1 MTCVLFALLAGASH
15 AALLRGLFG
24 RLRGP
29 PASAA
34 ADELS
39 RVQRFLANMEP
50 PQKLKYGGHPSQ
62 FVDLFLPADSPAS
75 DNPTVVIVH
84 GGFFKNKWSSANTQ
98 TTSLVPFLV
107 ERSMAVALVEYRRRD
122 DCLWPGPEDDVCTAI
137 AAVADDERVDA
148 SRLTVIGHSA
158 GGQLAIAAC
167 ERLPGTAALC
177 VSIAPVPDM
186 LAAYPLRLSDEG
198 DAIER
203 YLGCLPD
210 TEEHLARY
218 RNASLPTSLA
228 TPTLLVTSDG
238 DVDVPPALVR
248 DYHATCCRGAG
259 DDGAAR
265 VHLLDLPDADHYD
278 VVTADAPAWMHIWRR
293 IHGLMHEHA
302 GWAPPPW
309 PADYGVTVERGF
321 LPPADPLTSLLP
333 LPAAVASE
341 AAADG
346 TAALFAAW
354 EAAATA
360 LPGELAARNVRARLA
375 ALPLAPPPSDFLP
388 HLRVAA
394 GGEER
399 WLERAYLV
407 LSFLAHAAVWG
418 EDPPLTT
425 LPRAVAVPW
434 CAVAEALGR
443 RPVLTYASFNLH
455 NWRRI
460 DAEGPVALD
469 NTCRCNNF
477 LGGLDEEW
485 FSAVHVAIEARS
497 GEAVVSAADAV
508 RLCARTDFSSR
519 PGAASD
525 ATRKLEVA
533 AASIEDS
540 IAILER
546 MGERCDPYIYNE
558 RVRVFMSG
566 WTADAMPEEGLTYEG
581 VEGVPRT
588 ETAARGDGKGGGRGG
603 WRTEAYFGETGA
615 QSSVVPALDAALGVG
630 FSEDELLPYLLA
642 MREYMPP
649 RHAEFIRALERAPSL
664 RDAVVASGDAELQEA
679 YNRCIEGLVHFRK
692 LHFELAYTYVR
703 QWDQRP
709 DEEIKGTGGTP
720 FMPYLKKHRRTTFE
734 TLVPTSGGDAQQ
746 RGRAE

>member
-1 MTCVLFALLAGASH
+1 M
-15 AALLRGLFG
+15 R
-24 RLRGP
+24 
-29 PASAA
+29 AA
-34 ADELS
+34 ARHRRAL
-39 RVQRFLANMEP
+39 RVDR
-50 PQKLKYGGHPSQ
+50 
-62 FVDLFLPADSPAS
+62 
-75 DNPTVVIVH
+75 
-84 GGFFKNKWSSANTQ
+84 SSA
-98 TTSLVPFLV
+98 
-107 ERSMAVALVEYRRRD
+107 
-122 DCLWPGPEDDVCTAI
+122 
-137 AAVADDERVDA
+137 
-148 SRLTVIGHSA
+148 GHA
-158 GGQLAIAAC
+158 
-167 ERLPGTAALC
+167 R
-177 VSIAPVPDM
+177 
-186 LAAYPLRLSDEG
+186 AYPLRLSDEG

-375 ALPLAPPPSDFLP
+375 ASHLPRRRLTSCRTCVWRPGERSAGWSAHTSCSPSSRTPPC
-388 HLRVAA
+388 
-394 GGEER
+394 
-399 WLERAYLV
+399 
-407 LSFLAHAAVWG
+407 G

-588 ETAARGDGKGGGRGG
+588 ETAARGDGK
-603 WRTEAYFGETGA
+603 EEEGA
-615 QSSVVPALDAALGVG
+615 GV
-630 FSEDELLPYLLA
+630 
-642 MREYMPP
+642 R
-649 RHAEFIRALERAPSL
+649 
-664 RDAVVASGDAELQEA
+664 
-679 YNRCIEGLVHFRK
+679 
-692 LHFELAYTYVR
+692 
-703 QWDQRP
+703 
-709 DEEIKGTGGTP
+709 
-720 FMPYLKKHRRTTFE
+720 RRTLARQARSRRWCLRSMRRWASASRMMSCCRTCW
-734 TLVPTSGGDAQQ
+734 P
-746 RGRAE
+746 

>member
-469 NTCRCNNF
+469 NTCRCAP
-477 LGGLDEEW
+477 
-485 FSAVHVAIEARS
+485 S
-497 GEAVVSAADAV
+497 SAASTKSGSAPSTW
-508 RLCARTDFSSR
+508 RSRRAAARQWCPLPTRCACARTDCSSR
-519 PGAASD
+519 PGVPPTPRASW
-525 ATRKLEVA
+525 RWRRHPRGL
-533 AASIEDS
+533 

-546 MGERCDPYIYNE
+546 MSGHDPYIYNE

-566 WTADAMPEEGLTYEG
+566 WTADAMPEEGLTCKG
-581 VEGVPRT
+581 VEACRAPRRRHETTAGRRKGLAYGGVL
-588 ETAARGDGKGGGRGG
+588 
-603 WRTEAYFGETGA
+603 WRTGA

-664 RDAVVASGDAELQEA
+664 RTRSSRAA
-679 YNRCIEGLVHFRK
+679 
-692 LHFELAYTYVR
+692 
-703 QWDQRP
+703 
-709 DEEIKGTGGTP
+709 TP
-720 FMPYLKKHRRTTFE
+720 
-734 TLVPTSGGDAQQ
+734 S
-746 RGRAE
+746 